1 MPVCFILGK
10 DKIVF
15 VSKEE
20 YSEPPKEKLQYD
32 KEDEEQM
39 GLIKPDGDINWNC
52 PCLQG
57 MADGPCGTEFR
68 ESFSCF
74 HYSEADPKGSDCIDQ
89 FKEMQ
94 ECFMKY
100 PEIYAP
106 EDEKEIANAEVDNEQ
121 KSIEDEGSSVAG
133 QSSNVEGV
141 SSAQKTDTS
150 EDISNQETEVPESKI
165 VQEIEESQS

>member
-1 MPVCFILGK
+1 
-10 DKIVF
+10 
-15 VSKEE
+15 
-20 YSEPPKEKLQYD
+20 
-32 KEDEEQM
+32 M
-39 GLIKPDGDINWNC
+39 GLIKPDGEINWNC

-57 MADGPCGTEFR
+57 MADGPCGTEFK

-106 EDEKEIANAEVDNEQ
+106 EDEKDIAKAEVGNEQ
-121 KSIEDEGSSVAG
+121 KSIGDESSSIAE
-133 QSSNVEGV
+133 QSSAVEEV
-141 SSAQKTDTS
+141 ASEQETDTS
-150 EDISNQETEVPESKI
+150 ENISNQETGVVESKT